1 MSRKPP
7 PPADTAVD
15 EAIGRVLAAERA
27 ARDDVVNAAS
37 ESAAIVDRAR
47 EAARAIA
54 ERTER
59 RMHCVRER
67 FAARTAREIADIDAE
82 ATAQDA
88 ARSLSTEDLVRLERA
103 VAALCAE
110 LTTGLR

>member
-7 PPADTAVD
+7 PSADTAVD

-59 RMHCVRER
+59 RMNSVRR
-67 FAARTAREIADIDAE
+67 NFAARAAREIADIDAE

-88 ARSLSTEDLVRLERA
+88 VRSLSTEDLVRLERA
-103 VAALCAE
+103 VAALCAD
-110 LTTGLR
+110 LTAGLR

>member
-7 PPADTAVD
+7 PSADTAVD

-59 RMHCVRER
+59 RMHGVRER

-88 ARSLSTEDLVRLERA
+88 AFSLSTEDLVCLDRA